1 MTNATLIADTLDYVA
16 AKIDSVSTLADDLR
30 ALAVAVEL
38 SDTPDYHPR
47 GTIVKAQADQ
57 FRFKPKSMW
66 VSLGDGKYLHLNGKK
81 GLVTTHDRL
90 DGYTDVIFS
99 A

>member
-1 MTNATLIADTLDYVA
+1 MTTTALADALDDLAYR
-16 AKIDSVSTLADDLR
+16 IDSFS
-30 ALAVAVEL
+30 AVADELRSLVTEIEQVEK
-38 SDTPDYHPR
+38 YYPR
-47 GTIVKAQADQ
+47 GTILKATPDQ
-57 FRFKPKSMW
+57 VRFKPKSMW
-66 VSLGDGKYLHLNGKK
+66 VSLGDGTYRHLNGKK

>member
-1 MTNATLIADTLDYVA
+1 MTTTALADALDDLAYR
-16 AKIDSVSTLADDLR
+16 IDSFS
-30 ALAVAVEL
+30 AVADELRSLVTEIEQVEN
-38 SDTPDYHPR
+38 YYPR
-47 GTIVKAQADQ
+47 GTILKATPNQV
-57 FRFKPKSMW
+57 RFKPKSMW
-66 VSLGDGKYLHLNGKK
+66 VSLGDGTYRHLNGKK

>member
-1 MTNATLIADTLDYVA
+1 MTTALLADTLDYLA
-16 AKIDSVSTLADDLR
+16 LKIDSMSSLADELR
-30 ALAVAVEL
+30 ALAVEVEE
-38 SDTPDYHPR
+38 SSVQDYHPR
-47 GTIVKAQADQ
+47 GTILKAQADQ